1 MIYSSMINE
10 SASQNVDALLES
22 VENRF
27 EYETIAEATMIV
39 VGEQEENW
47 TRFMKAVGLS
57 ELTSVCEGEEVIYEG
72 KKWDDFKA
80 KAVKFFEVVKHKLL
94 EITKAFMAKVDQFI
108 TTNKTFVKKYKDQL
122 KGTTGSDFT
131 FKGYNFNDNVLK
143 ETPKYDINKT
153 NIKQLFLGKEPRELA
168 EENILASNNIKS
180 SGESFAEKL
189 TEGFYG
195 SKEKEELKNI
205 DLAAQVKILEDT
217 KKLKTDA
224 KSAYSSASKAIDAII
239 KDIKSKKDNNLKN
252 SSSDT
257 LGTSSD
263 INEGYTRTLN
273 YWKAYSS
280 CAQTF
285 HGRYLSALGA
295 RNRQAKAI
303 CASYLSKSHRAKS
316 KEKSFK
322 EGFVN
327 TDAFLGAVEFI

>member
-47 TRFMKAVGLS
+47 TRFMTAVGLS

-72 KKWDDFKA
+72 KRWDDFKA

-131 FKGYNFNDNVLK
+131 FKGYKFNDSVLK

-153 NIKQLFLGKEPRELA
+153 NVKEIFKSGKEPRELA

-195 SKEKEELKNI
+195 SKDKEELKNI

-217 KKLKTDA
+217 KSLKDA
-224 KSAYSSASKAIDAII
+224 AKKAYKDASGEIDKII
-239 KDIKSKKDNNLKN
+239 KSVKTRKADNLNKSDKDIEAKASSNDNFTKVL
-252 SSSDT
+252 T
-257 LGTSSD
+257 
-263 INEGYTRTLN
+263 
-273 YWKAYSS
+273 YWKAYASYT
-280 CAQTF
+280 QTY
-285 HGRYLSALGA
+285 HGRYLSAVSA

>member
-10 SASQNVDALLES
+10 SASKNVDTLLES

-39 VGEQEENW
+39 VGEQETNW
-47 TRFMKAVGLS
+47 TNFMKAVGLS

-72 KKWDDFKA
+72 KRWDDFKA
-80 KAVKFFEVVKHKLL
+80 KAIKFFEVAKHKLL
-94 EITKAFMAKVDQFI
+94 EITKAFIAKVDQFI
-108 TTNKTFVKKYKDQL
+108 TSNKGFVKKYGDQL

-131 FKGYNFNDNVLK
+131 FKGYKFNDAVLDKTPVYNTNLLTTNVK
-143 ETPKYDINKT
+143 SD
-153 NIKQLFLGKEPRELA
+153 KEPRELA
-168 EENILASNNIKS
+168 ELQVLKTDSVK
-180 SGESFAEKL
+180 GDSFSEKVTNL
-189 TEGFYG
+189 FYG
-195 SKEKEELKNI
+195 EKEKEELKNI
-205 DLAAQVKILEDT
+205 DLGKQVKILEDT
-217 KKLKTDA
+217 KSLKEAAKKAYTDAAKKMDEIIKGIKSDKAKNLNDNKKDLDA
-224 KSAYSSASKAIDAII
+224 KSTENDSLTDQLTFWKSYAS
-239 KDIKSKKDNNLKN
+239 
-252 SSSDT
+252 
-257 LGTSSD
+257 
-263 INEGYTRTLN
+263 
-273 YWKAYSS
+273 
-280 CAQTF
+280 CVQTY

>member
-47 TRFMKAVGLS
+47 TRFMTAVGLG
-57 ELTSVCEGEEVIYEG
+57 ELATVCEGEEVIYEG
-72 KKWDDFKA
+72 QRWEDFKA
-80 KAVKFFEVVKHKLL
+80 KAVHFFEVVKHKLL
-94 EITKAFMAKVDQFI
+94 EITKAFIAKVDQFVL
-108 TTNKTFVKKYKDQL
+108 TNKAFVKKYKNQL
-122 KGTTGSDFT
+122 KGSTDGDFK
-131 FKGYNFNDNVLK
+131 FKGYKFNNKVLDS
-143 ETPKYDINKT
+143 TPKYDTNK
-153 NIKQLFLGKEPRELA
+153 KVLGKGDKDTRELA
-168 EENILASNNIKS
+168 ENAILATNGISA
-180 SGESFAEKL
+180 SGDSFAEKL
-189 TEGFYG
+189 TTAFYG
-195 SKEKEELKNI
+195 EKEKTELSSIN
-205 DLAAQVKILEDT
+205 LAEQVKILEDT

-239 KDIKSKKDNNLKN
+239 KDIKAKKDNNLKN
-252 SSSDT
+252 ASGDT
-257 LGTSSD
+257 LGASSD

-316 KEKSFK
+316 KEKSFR

>member
-47 TRFMKAVGLS
+47 ARFMKAVGLS
-57 ELTSVCEGEEVIYEG
+57 ELTSVCECEEVVYEG
-72 KKWDDFKA
+72 QRWDDFKE
-80 KAVKFFEVVKHKLL
+80 KAVRFFEVAKHKLL
-94 EITKAFMAKVDQFI
+94 EITKAFIAKIDKFVL
-108 TTNKTFVKKYKDQL
+108 TNNAFVKKYEDQL
-122 KGTTGSDFT
+122 KGTTDNDFT
-131 FKGYNFNDNVLK
+131 FKGYKFNNKVLDKTPVYNVDLK
-143 ETPKYDINKT
+143 SGNVGDRDPK
-153 NIKQLFLGKEPRELA
+153 ELA
-168 EENILASNNIKS
+168 ESHMLGSNS
-180 SGESFAEKL
+180 LSGDTFGEKL
-189 TEGFYG
+189 VSLFYG
-195 SKEKEELKNI
+195 EKEKEELKSIN
-205 DLAAQVKILEDT
+205 LADQVKILKDT
-217 KKLKTDA
+217 KTLRSDA
-224 KSAYSSASKAIDAII
+224 KTAYAAASKAINGII
-239 KDIKSKKDNNLKN
+239 KNLKTKKAEN
-252 SSSDT
+252 LDSDKGLNT
-257 LGTSSD
+257 KASV
-263 INEGYTRTLN
+263 NEGFTKTLT

-303 CASYLSKSHRAKS
+303 CASYLSKTHRAKS

>member
-1 MIYSSMINE
+1 MIYSSMISE

-72 KKWDDFKA
+72 KRWDDFKA

-94 EITKAFMAKVDQFI
+94 EITKAFMSKVDQVLL
-108 TTNKTFVKKYKDQL
+108 TNKAFVKKYKDDL
-122 KGTTGSDFT
+122 KGSTGSEFT
-131 FKGYNFNDNVLK
+131 FKGYKFNDAVLK

-153 NIKQLFLGKEPRELA
+153 NINQLFTGKEPRELA

-195 SKEKEELKNI
+195 SKDKEELKNI

-217 KKLKTDA
+217 KSLKDAAKKAYKDASGEIDKIIKSVKTNKAENLNKSDKDIDA
-224 KSAYSSASKAIDAII
+224 KATSN
-239 KDIKSKKDNNLKN
+239 DNFTKIL
-252 SSSDT
+252 T
-257 LGTSSD
+257 
-263 INEGYTRTLN
+263 
-273 YWKAYSS
+273 YWKAFASYT
-280 CAQTF
+280 QTY
-285 HGRYLSALGA
+285 HGRYLSAVSA

-303 CASYLSKSHRAKS
+303 CASYLSKSHWNKR
-316 KEKSFK
+316 KEKSFR